1 MGLNESKEFATD
13 IINNALKSI
22 ELFDNKADPLRAV
35 ARYILKRKK

>member
-1 MGLNESKEFATD
+1 MGLNESKIFATN
-13 IINNALKSI
+13 IINNALKAI